1 MGSRQLC
8 EQVLDAADVRVGG
21 GRPWDLRVHDERFFD
36 RVVAEGTLGLG
47 ESYQDGWWDCDSL
60 DGMTARTLAAGGE
73 RVVEHTWRTALHAL
87 RARLLNLQT
96 RRGAMAVARR
106 HYDLD
111 DRLYMSFLDPYNQYT
126 CAYFTDAPADDLD
139 GAQRAK
145 MNLICRKL
153 HLHEGDRVLDIGC
166 GWGGLARW
174 MHERHGCRVTGI
186 NIADGQLAYAQSR
199 SPGPAVEYLHMDY
212 RDLPTKF
219 PRAFDKVVSV
229 GMIEHVGWKNH
240 RSYFRA
246 ARAATKDGGLF
257 LLQTCGQDRS
267 RPIADPWIDR
277 YIFPNGCVPSPTQLA
292 TAAEG
297 NFVLEDWQNLGAN
310 YDPTLM
316 HWWRRFERAWPA
328 FRAQYGDR
336 FFRTFRYYMQTCA
349 GAFRARQM
357 HLHQLVFS
365 THGVPGGY
373 AARR

>member
-8 EQVLDAADVRVGG
+8 EQVLDAADVQIGG
-21 GRPWDLRVHDERFFD
+21 DRPWDLRVHDERFFD
-36 RVVAEGTLGLG
+36 RIVAEGTLGLG

-145 MNLICRKL
+145 MDLICRKL

-229 GMIEHVGWKNH
+229 GMVEHVGWKNH

>member
-153 HLHEGDRVLDIGC
+153 HLQEGDHVLDIGC

-229 GMIEHVGWKNH
+229 GMVEHVGWKNH

-297 NFVLEDWQNLGAN
+297 NFVLEDWQNLGAH

>member
-1 MGSRQLC
+1 M
-8 EQVLDAADVRVGG
+8 D
-21 GRPWDLRVHDERFFD
+21 
-36 RVVAEGTLGLG
+36 
-47 ESYQDGWWDCDSL
+47 
-60 DGMTARTLAAGGE
+60 
-73 RVVEHTWRTALHAL
+73 
-87 RARLLNLQT
+87 
-96 RRGAMAVARR
+96 
-106 HYDLD
+106 
-111 DRLYMSFLDPYNQYT
+111 
-126 CAYFTDAPADDLD
+126 
-139 GAQRAK
+139 
-145 MNLICRKL
+145 LICRKL
-153 HLHEGDRVLDIGC
+153 HLKEGDRVLDIGC

-229 GMIEHVGWKNH
+229 GMVEHVGWKNH

>member
-145 MNLICRKL
+145 MDLICRKL
-153 HLHEGDRVLDIGC
+153 HLQEGDHVLDIGC

-229 GMIEHVGWKNH
+229 GMVEHVGWKNH

-297 NFVLEDWQNLGAN
+297 NFVLEDWQNLGAH